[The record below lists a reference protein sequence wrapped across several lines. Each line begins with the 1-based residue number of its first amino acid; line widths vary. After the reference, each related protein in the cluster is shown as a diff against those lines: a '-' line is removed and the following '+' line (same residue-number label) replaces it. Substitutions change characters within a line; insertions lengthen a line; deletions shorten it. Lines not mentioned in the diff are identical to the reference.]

1 MHFFQKRNSRRKIW
15 SITLGS
21 PRKHVWTYAVGL
33 SDDLNYPKYNCPCA
47 TVPGP
52 SPPAFVGNDYYCE
65 SGDVG
70 TSDVNSYYL
79 SDHLWN
85 GSGCT
90 AGNGCCAQI
99 GMPWF
104 YRKLPVQV
112 ADDFE
117 VRICKSEGHRDED
130 IAIEKL
136 ELYVV

>member
-1 MHFFQKRNSRRKIW
+1 M
-15 SITLGS
+15 
-21 PRKHVWTYAVGL
+21 
-33 SDDLNYPKYNCPCA
+33 
-47 TVPGP
+47 
-52 SPPAFVGNDYYCE
+52 
-65 SGDVG
+65 
-70 TSDVNSYYL
+70 NSYYL
-79 SDHLWN
+79 SDPLWD

-90 AGNGCCAQI
+90 TGNGCCVQI

-130 IAIEKL
+130 MAIEKL